1 MAELGPTG
9 VRLRDATSIYE
20 YTGSDA
26 ALDDT
31 FAQARLF
38 YVAYVAVAFSA
49 AAAVCLPGA
58 PLIPILVLSLVL
70 NAVLLLP
77 LLVFMHGLAV
87 TGV

>member
-1 MAELGPTG
+1 MSTAY
-9 VRLRDATSIYE
+9 SIWQ
-20 YTGSDA
+20 YTGSEA

-38 YVAYVAVAFSA
+38 SVAYVVVSSA

-58 PLIPILVLSLVL
+58 PPIPILVRSQVL

-77 LLVFMHGLAV
+77 CSSSCTAWHA
-87 TGV
+87 TGT